1 VNLVKGAQECTSF
14 AQGPGVSTTEN
25 SSSPDAPV
33 SPPVARARRRH
44 SWASGRVILALML
57 REMSTRYGRS
67 PGGYLWAF
75 LEPIGAILVM
85 AIGFSLLVRTPPLG
99 SSFILFFATGMLP
112 FTLYQNL
119 TLAVAG
125 SIGFSKGLLK
135 YPIVTWVDSMIARFT
150 LNTLTSLLIIY
161 IVITGILVVTQTRA
175 IIEIGPILLALLLA
189 TFLGTGLGALNCAL
203 NGMIVPWPLIWSVI
217 TRPLFL
223 ASGILIMYEDL
234 PEAAQNIIWY
244 VPQIHIAGIMRSG
257 FYPNYIPEYVSVP
270 YVAGFSLV
278 TLCLGLLLL
287 GRFHRDI
294 LNNGR

>member
-1 VNLVKGAQECTSF
+1 MHVICEAEGH
-14 AQGPGVSTTEN
+14 PVSTTDISPPLTGQDA
-25 SSSPDAPV
+25 SSVP
-33 SPPVARARRRH
+33 PPVAQGRKRH

-75 LEPIGAILVM
+75 LEPIGVISIM

-112 FTLYQNL
+112 FSLYQNVVQ
-119 TLAVAG
+119 AVGG
-125 SIGFSKGLLK
+125 SIGFSKNLLR
-135 YPIVTWVDSMIARFT
+135 YPVVTWMDAMIARFT
-150 LNTLTSLLIIY
+150 LNTLTSLLVTY
-161 IVITGILVVTQTRA
+161 ILIAGLLEVTETKV
-175 IIEIGPILLALLLA
+175 IIEIPPILLALMLA
-189 TFLGTGLGALNCAL
+189 AFLGLGLGAMNCAL
-203 NGMIVPWPLIWSVI
+203 NGTLAPWPLIWSII

-244 VPQIHIAGIMRSG
+244 IPHMHISGIMRSG
-257 FYPNYIPEYVSVP
+257 FYPIYTPDYVSVT
-270 YVAGFSLV
+270 YVVTFCLV
-278 TLCLGLLLL
+278 TLCFGLILL

>member
-1 VNLVKGAQECTSF
+1 M
-14 AQGPGVSTTEN
+14 STTDL
-25 SSSPDAPV
+25 SSSV
-33 SPPVARARRRH
+33 SGQDPASVPPPVAQARKRH

-75 LEPIGAILVM
+75 LEPIGVIFIM

-112 FTLYQNL
+112 FTLYQN
-119 TLAVAG
+119 VAQTVGG
-125 SIGFSKGLLK
+125 SIGFSKSLLR
-135 YPIVTWVDSMIARFT
+135 YPIVTWIDAMIARFT
-150 LNTLTSLLIIY
+150 LNALTGLLVTY
-161 IVITGILVVTQTRA
+161 ILIAGILKLTETRV
-175 IIEIGPILLALLLA
+175 IIDFAPILLALGLA
-189 TFLGTGLGALNCAL
+189 AFLGLGIGAINCAL
-203 NGMIVPWPLIWSVI
+203 NGLFAPWPMIWSII

-234 PEAAQNIIWY
+234 PKVAQNIIWY
-244 VPQIHIAGIMRSG
+244 IPHMHISGLMRSG
-257 FYPNYIPEYVSVP
+257 FYPTYTPEYVSVT
-270 YVAGFSLV
+270 YVVAFCLL
-278 TLCLGLLLL
+278 TLCLGLILL

>member
-1 VNLVKGAQECTSF
+1 M
-14 AQGPGVSTTEN
+14 STTDI
-25 SSSPDAPV
+25 SSSLSEQDAASVP
-33 SPPVARARRRH
+33 PPVAQGRKRH

-75 LEPIGAILVM
+75 LEPIGVIFIMTV
-85 AIGFSLLVRTPPLG
+85 GFSLLVRTPPLG

-112 FTLYQNL
+112 FTLYQNVAQ
-119 TLAVAG
+119 AVG
-125 SIGFSKGLLK
+125 SSIGFSKSLLR
-135 YPIVTWVDSMIARFT
+135 YPVVTWMDAMIARFT
-150 LNTLTSLLIIY
+150 LNTLTSFLVTYILIA
-161 IVITGILVVTQTRA
+161 GILKVTETRV
-175 IIEIGPILLALLLA
+175 IIDFPPILLALTIA
-189 TFLGTGLGALNCAL
+189 AFLGLGLGAMNCAL
-203 NGMIVPWPLIWSVI
+203 NGMIVPWPLIWSLI

-244 VPQIHIAGIMRSG
+244 IPHIHIAGIMRSG
-257 FYPNYIPEYVSVP
+257 FYPTYTPDYVSVT
-270 YVAGFSLV
+270 YVVAFCLV
-278 TLCLGLLLL
+278 TLCFGLMLI

>member
-1 VNLVKGAQECTSF
+1 MHVICEAEGH
-14 AQGPGVSTTEN
+14 PVSTTDISPPQTGQDA
-25 SSSPDAPV
+25 SSVP
-33 SPPVARARRRH
+33 PPVAQGRKRH

-75 LEPIGAILVM
+75 LEPIGVILIM

-112 FTLYQNL
+112 FTLYQNVVQ
-119 TLAVAG
+119 AVGG
-125 SIGFSKGLLK
+125 SIAFSKNLLR
-135 YPIVTWVDSMIARFT
+135 YPVVTWIDAMIARFT
-150 LNTLTSLLIIY
+150 LNTLTSLLVTY
-161 IVITGILVVTQTRA
+161 VLIVGLLELTETRVIFDIA
-175 IIEIGPILLALLLA
+175 PILLALALAALLG
-189 TFLGTGLGALNCAL
+189 LGLGAVNCAL
-203 NGMIVPWPLIWSVI
+203 NGMLAPWPLIWSII

-234 PEAAQNIIWY
+234 PEAVQNIIWY
-244 VPQIHIAGIMRSG
+244 IPHMHISGIMRSG
-257 FYPNYIPEYVSVP
+257 FYPTYAPDYVSVT
-270 YVAGFSLV
+270 YVVTFCLV